1 MEPAIVEISWLAVIV
16 AAVVKFLIG
25 WGWYSP
31 AVFGKQWQQ
40 LNKMTA
46 AEVQANMV
54 PALIAEAIGD
64 LIMAYVLARFV
75 GHYGFGFGIGVLV
88 GFMAWLGFVATVLA
102 NQIFY
107 ERKPQQLILINGGYL
122 LVSLVIM
129 GAIVGVWHG

>member
-1 MEPAIVEISWLAVIV
+1 MEPAVVDISWLAVIV

-31 AVFGKQWQQ
+31 ALFGKQWQE

-46 AEVQANMV
+46 ADVQAGMV
-54 PALIAEAIGD
+54 PALIAEAVGD
-64 LIMAYVLARFV
+64 LIMAYILARFV
-75 GHYGFGFGIGVLV
+75 GHYGFGFGIGILV

-107 ERKPQQLILINGGYL
+107 ERKPQQLIVINGGYL
-122 LVSLVIM
+122 LISLVIM
-129 GAIVGVWHG
+129 GAIVGVWH

>member
-1 MEPAIVEISWLAVIV
+1 METAIVDISWLAVIV

-31 AVFGKQWQQ
+31 ALFGKQWQD

-46 AEVQANMV
+46 ADVQAGMV

-64 LIMAYVLARFV
+64 LIMAYILARFV
-75 GHYGFGFGIGVLV
+75 GHYGFGFGIGILV

-107 ERKPQQLILINGGYL
+107 ERKPQQLVIINGGYI

-129 GAIVGVWHG
+129 GAIVGVWH

>member
-1 MEPAIVEISWLAVIV
+1 MEPAVVDISWLAVIV

-31 AVFGKQWQQ
+31 ALFGKQWQE

-46 AEVQANMV
+46 ADVQAGMV
-54 PALIAEAIGD
+54 PALIAEAVGD
-64 LIMAYVLARFV
+64 LIMAYILARFV
-75 GHYGFGFGIGVLV
+75 GHYGFGFGIGILV

-107 ERKPQQLILINGGYL
+107 ERKPQQLIVINGGYL
-122 LVSLVIM
+122 LISLVVM
-129 GAIVGVWHG
+129 GAIVGVWH

>member
-1 MEPAIVEISWLAVIV
+1 MEPAVVEISWLAVIV

-31 AVFGKQWQQ
+31 ALFAKQWQQ

-64 LIMAYVLARFV
+64 LVMAYILARFV

-107 ERKPQQLILINGGYL
+107 ERKPQQLILINGGYTTK
-122 LVSLVIM
+122 
-129 GAIVGVWHG
+129 

>member
-1 MEPAIVEISWLAVIV
+1 MEPAVVDISWLAVIV

-31 AVFGKQWQQ
+31 ALFGKQWQE

-46 AEVQANMV
+46 ADVQAGMV

-64 LIMAYVLARFV
+64 LIMAYILARFV
-75 GHYGFGFGIGVLV
+75 GHYGFGFGIGILV

-102 NQIFY
+102 NQVFY
-107 ERKPQQLILINGGYL
+107 ERKPQQLVVINGGYI

-129 GAIVGVWHG
+129 GAIVGVWH

>member
-1 MEPAIVEISWLAVIV
+1 METAVVGISWLAVIV

-31 AVFGKQWQQ
+31 MLFGKQWQD
-40 LNKMTA
+40 LNRMTA
-46 AEVQANMV
+46 ADVQAGMV
-54 PALIAEAIGD
+54 PALIAEAVGD

-75 GHYGFGFGIGVLV
+75 GHYGFGFGVGVLV

-107 ERKPQQLILINGGYL
+107 ERKPQQLVVINGGYL

-129 GAIVGVWHG
+129 GAILGAWH

>member
-1 MEPAIVEISWLAVIV
+1 MEPAVVDISWLAVIV

-31 AVFGKQWQQ
+31 ALFGKQWQE

-46 AEVQANMV
+46 ADVQAGMV

-64 LIMAYVLARFV
+64 LIMAYILARFV
-75 GHYGFGFGIGVLV
+75 GHYGFGFGIGILV

-107 ERKPQQLILINGGYL
+107 ERKPQQLVVINGGYI

-129 GAIVGVWHG
+129 GAIVGVWH